1 MEYFP
6 FFTSGIICPEESE
19 VKNCPNSF
27 MGSDKGDRKTIKN
40 LITCDIDKMRAVR
53 LPFPGKNDLH
63 IGVLAGFR
71 GSGWDKLRGK
81 NSLDL
86 TVIGGL

>member
-1 MEYFP
+1 MVPVFL
-6 FFTSGIICPEESE
+6 
-19 VKNCPNSF
+19 K
-27 MGSDKGDRKTIKN
+27 KTIKVIRD
-40 LITCDIDKMRAVR
+40 LCILHRGY
-53 LPFPGKNDLH
+53 LPIFYSTLLKKNDPH

>member
-1 MEYFP
+1 MENGNLSKISLP
-6 FFTSGIICPEESE
+6 VTETKCEMSDSLFF
-19 VKNCPNSF
+19 
-27 MGSDKGDRKTIKN
+27 
-40 LITCDIDKMRAVR
+40 
-53 LPFPGKNDLH
+53 PFPGKNDLH